1 MGIFVFDIYMRG
13 LFPYTCI
20 VNILAFDRVN
30 FKTSNHSAL
39 VSIHTDQMNSLR
51 EVKKEI
57 NKQTK
62 GKEIT
67 ITFTPVPEAHFSAMV
82 QR

>member
-1 MGIFVFDIYMRG
+1 MNC
-13 LFPYTCI
+13 LFETSNCFKYINC
-20 VNILAFDRVN
+20 FSRVN
-30 FKTSNHSAL
+30 FKTSGRTTL
-39 VSIHTDQMNSLR
+39 VSVVTDHMNSLK

-57 NKQTK
+57 NKQTR

-67 ITFTPVPEAHFSAMV
+67 LCYHPVPEAHFSAMM